1 MEKNQKIKGVL
12 FDLDG
17 TLIDTAPDFILSL
30 NNILSRHQFPNLDP
44 SIIRSNVS
52 DGSAKLT
59 SLGFGLD
66 KTDPS
71 FDVLRNEFLAEYK
84 INLLKNS
91 YLFNGISLLLEFLS
105 KQNIKFGIVTNKPR
119 EYAEPLVRNFSELD
133 KSVVLICSDD
143 ISEPKPSPQG
153 INVALEALNINN
165 LECLYIGDH
174 INDLDAGANA
184 GAKIIACYYGYSLC
198 AKNNPYSCDSAN
210 NPEDLMEIINR
221 YI

>member
-1 MEKNQKIKGVL
+1 MEKNQKIKGIL

-17 TLIDTAPDFILSL
+17 TLVDTAPDFVLSL
-30 NNILSRHQFPNLDP
+30 NNVLSRHQFPNLDP

-91 YLFNGISLLLEFLS
+91 FSYKKLRNGILMIL
-105 KQNIKFGIVTNKPR
+105 NKS
-119 EYAEPLVRNFSELD
+119 NFA
-133 KSVVLICSDD
+133 KD
-143 ISEPKPSPQG
+143 IFFE
-153 INVALEALNINN
+153 I
-165 LECLYIGDH
+165 
-174 INDLDAGANA
+174 ANK
-184 GAKIIACYYGYSLC
+184 GF
-198 AKNNPYSCDSAN
+198 
-210 NPEDLMEIINR
+210 R
-221 YI
+221 F